1 MASLDRST
9 LDGLIARDPGWV
21 GELRRAGF
29 EWLEK
34 LDVPTGAE
42 EEWRYVEVPG
52 DPASLPVADRAGD
65 PMESDDVDRAFPR
78 VAGRAK
84 VVDGTTVDIESDE
97 STGAVFAP
105 IAAAYTANEA
115 ELRGAYMQAV
125 DPGLDR
131 FAAAHAAFSTDG
143 VFVYL
148 PPGVAVADPFVI
160 DIQGVSTDSVSFPH
174 VTVVAERNSEASI
187 VIRYRS
193 APGVELA
200 MVPQVEAS
208 VRDGARLR
216 LTTVQQLDE
225 AATTIAHQRLDLGRD
240 ATALLGEVGLGGRF
254 GRLDLGIDLL
264 GSGGTADVVGIY
276 YGEHEQVLD
285 YRLLIDHF
293 GPSTSSKVFLKG
305 AVEDTANSVFTGMVK
320 IEPDAAKTSAFETNR
335 NLVLSDGAKANSVP
349 NLEILCNDVICGHA
363 SSVGPLD
370 EDQIYYLE
378 SRGLPSDRAAR
389 LLVRG
394 FFEEVIARLPHPQ
407 LAGPVRSA
415 VNRKFVTAQEEGR
428 V

>member
-1 MASLDRST
+1 VSLDRST
-9 LDGLIARDPGWV
+9 LDSLIARDPEWV
-21 GELRRAGF
+21 GERRRAGF
-29 EWLEK
+29 KWLEK

-52 DPASLPVADRAGD
+52 DPASLPLVGRPGEPIPPDD
-65 PMESDDVDRAFPR
+65 LDESFTSM
-78 VAGRAK
+78 AGRAQ
-84 VVDGTTVDIESDE
+84 VVDGTTVAIESDV
-97 STGAVFAP
+97 GAGVLFAP
-105 IAAAYTANEA
+105 LASAYAEHEA
-115 ELRGAYMQAV
+115 ELRGAYLMAV
-125 DPGLDR
+125 DPGIDR
-131 FAAAHAAFSTDG
+131 FAAAHAAFAGDG
-143 VFVYL
+143 VFLYL
-148 PPGVAVADPFVI
+148 PPGVAVAEPFLI
-160 DIQGVSTDSVSFPH
+160 DVQGVTAGSVSFPH
-174 VTVVAERNSEASI
+174 VTVVAEKNSEASV

-193 APGVELA
+193 APGADLA
-200 MVPQVEAS
+200 MIPQVEAS
-208 VRDGARLR
+208 VRDGGRLR
-216 LTTVQQLDE
+216 LTTVQQVDE

-305 AVEDTANSVFTGMVK
+305 AVEDSARSVFTGMVK

-335 NLVLSDGAKANSVP
+335 NLVLSDGAKASSVP

-370 EDQIYYLE
+370 EDQLYYLE

-394 FFEEVIARLPHPQ
+394 FFEEVIARLPHSQ

>member
-1 MASLDRST
+1 M
-9 LDGLIARDPGWV
+9 I
-21 GELRRAGF
+21 
-29 EWLEK
+29 
-34 LDVPTGAE
+34 
-42 EEWRYVEVPG
+42 
-52 DPASLPVADRAGD
+52 
-65 PMESDDVDRAFPR
+65 
-78 VAGRAK
+78 
-84 VVDGTTVDIESDE
+84 
-97 STGAVFAP
+97 
-105 IAAAYTANEA
+105 
-115 ELRGAYMQAV
+115 
-125 DPGLDR
+125 
-131 FAAAHAAFSTDG
+131 
-143 VFVYL
+143 
-148 PPGVAVADPFVI
+148 
-160 DIQGVSTDSVSFPH
+160 
-174 VTVVAERNSEASI
+174 
-187 VIRYRS
+187 
-193 APGVELA
+193 
-200 MVPQVEAS
+200 PQVEAS
-208 VRDGARLR
+208 VRDGGRLR

-240 ATALLGEVGLGGRF
+240 STAFLGEVGLGGRF

-305 AVEDTANSVFTGMVK
+305 AVEDTRQLGVHRDDQDRP
-320 IEPDAAKTSAFETNR
+320 EAAKTLGVTRPTATWCSPMGPKP
-335 NLVLSDGAKANSVP
+335 SSVP

-370 EDQIYYLE
+370 EEQLYYLRAAG
-378 SRGLPSDRAAR
+378 SPSDRAAR

-407 LAGPVRSA
+407 LADPVREW